1 MREDLTHPVGFQNG
15 TSMGKSF
22 SLRPATN
29 ADEDLLWNLHCL
41 AVRPYVEQIWGWD
54 EAFQRRYFRD
64 HFSPTNSQVIQ
75 CEGKDAGVITVE
87 ENQLGYI
94 LSNIELYPQFQG
106 LGIGT
111 TLIRELLDKAE
122 RQGLPVSLRV
132 LKINPARQLYLR
144 LGFSVIGE
152 TETHYWMRKEGQPR
166 EFLPG
171 SWETGRCL
179 LDRVDE
185 SALSAVQQVFSENA
199 DVLELL
205 GETEPPVKLAQQ
217 FVSYASLP
225 PGGVAWREQRFLIR
239 DSEDH
244 ETVGI
249 LSVYFGY
256 PTPETIY
263 IGNLFLRPVCQ
274 RHGYGHEIVGEL
286 EQRAAQ
292 LGFSEARAGVGL
304 KNWPALH
311 FWTKCGYSHIA
322 KIRGDAEFSSASRAN
337 VELQKDIYPSQPG
350 RA

>member
-1 MREDLTHPVGFQNG
+1 MEGN
-15 TSMGKSF
+15 F
-22 SLRPATN
+22 SLRPATLE
-29 ADEDLLWNLHCL
+29 DEDLLWNLHCL
-41 AVRPYVEQIWGWD
+41 AVKPHVEQVWGWD

-64 HFSPTNSQVIQ
+64 HFSPSNSQVILY
-75 CEGKDAGVITVE
+75 EGREAGVITVE

-94 LSNIELYPQFQG
+94 LSNIELFPQYQG

-111 TLIRELLDKAE
+111 TLIKELLAKAE

-152 TETHYWMRKEGQPR
+152 TETHYWMRKEGLPR
-166 EFLPG
+166 EFLPET
-171 SWETGRCL
+171 WETGRCL
-179 LDRVDE
+179 LEKVDE
-185 SALSAVQQVFSENA
+185 SDLSAVQQVFSENS

-205 GETEPPVKLAQQ
+205 GETESPVKLAQM

-225 PGGVAWREQRFLIR
+225 PGGLRWREQRFLIR

-256 PTPETIY
+256 PTPEAIY
-263 IGNLFLRPVCQ
+263 VGNLFLRPICQ
-274 RHGYGHEIVGEL
+274 RHGYGFEVVGEL
-286 EQRAAQ
+286 EQRAARM
-292 LGFSEARAGVGL
+292 GFSEARAGVGL

-311 FWTKCGYSHIA
+311 FWTKCGYSRIA
-322 KIRGDAEFSSASRAN
+322 KIRGDAEFSLMSKAN
-337 VELQKDIYPSQPG
+337 VELQKDIYGQQSSQT
-350 RA
+350 